1 MTQDAAWRRD
11 LEAGLAALGQ
21 EQPGGAAERYAR
33 LIEKLARWGA
43 RVNLTAIRE
52 PQAMVA
58 GHILDSLAVRP
69 WLHGRRVIDI
79 GTGAGFPGLPLA
91 IAEPRRQFV
100 LLDSNGRKIRFV
112 QHMIAELGLDNTSA
126 VQSRAENYAPGE
138 RFDTVIARALAAMP
152 GLVKLAA
159 HLMQRDGVLLAQKG
173 KYPAAEL
180 DELSKLPDLW
190 EYSVSELTIPGLEQR
205 ARHLV
210 CLRRAPST

>member
-1 MTQDAAWRRD
+1 MTKDAAWRRD
-11 LEAGLAALGQ
+11 LEAGLRALGQ
-21 EQPGGAAERYAR
+21 EQSAAAAENYAR
-33 LIEKLARWGA
+33 LIEELARWSA

-69 WLHGRRVIDI
+69 WLQGRRVVDI

-112 QHMIAELGLDNTSA
+112 QHMIAELGLDNASA
-126 VQSRAENYAPGE
+126 LQLRAENYAPGE

-180 DELSKLPDLW
+180 GELSKLPDLW

-210 CLRRAPST
+210 CLRRASST